1 MEQGDRTKK
10 VGVID
15 SEYIFHKGI
24 QTLGGGGPPG
34 KKVGFFLS
42 SLFPV
47 FFFWLDPFFRFEL
60 FPCSIIFQLLF
71 SHAKH
76 VLRFTILRVQ
86 IQKS

>member
-34 KKVGFFLS
+34 KRLVSFLLAF
-42 SLFPV
+42 SLF
-47 FFFWLDPFFRFEL
+47 EL
-60 FPCSIIFQLLF
+60 LTCSIIFQLLF
-71 SHAKH
+71 SCAKY
-76 VLRFTILRVQ
+76 VLHFTLRRVQ
-86 IQKS
+86 ILKS

>member
-47 FFFWLDPFFRFEL
+47 FLFGRIRFSGL
-60 FPCSIIFQLLF
+60 NCSLAL
-71 SHAKH
+71 
-76 VLRFTILRVQ
+76 
-86 IQKS
+86 